1 MRDLSIRKTQELSPT
16 AKQVLEALL
25 GRDLRDDEEVAI
37 WASSPHD
44 APSGQPRK
52 EAWDELDQHLDLMAL
67 KADGVPTEELE
78 RLVDDVCDE
87 VRHGADEI
95 SP

>member
-1 MRDLSIRKTQELSPT
+1 MPDLSIRKTQQLSPV

-52 EAWDELDQHLDLMAL
+52 AAWDKLNQHLDLMAS
-67 KADGVPTEELE
+67 KADGIPAEQLE

-87 VRHGADEI
+87 GRHRRR
-95 SP
+95 

>member
-1 MRDLSIRKTQELSPT
+1 MPDLSIRKTQQLSPV

-25 GRDLRDDEEVAI
+25 GRNLRDDEEVAI

-44 APSGQPRK
+44 APSGLPRK
-52 EAWDELDQHLDLMAL
+52 QAWDELNQHLDLMAS
-67 KADGVPTEELE
+67 KTDGIPAEELE

-87 VRHGADEI
+87 VRHGRR
-95 SP
+95 